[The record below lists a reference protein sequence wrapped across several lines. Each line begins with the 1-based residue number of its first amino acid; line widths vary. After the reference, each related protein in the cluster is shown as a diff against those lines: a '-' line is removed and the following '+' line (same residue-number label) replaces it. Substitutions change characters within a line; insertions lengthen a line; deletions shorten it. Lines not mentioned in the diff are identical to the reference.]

1 MLTSMDFSA
10 QNAYSV
16 LQLALESASASFR
29 GALKQV
35 REVFSRPL
43 TSGEQRLG
51 EQEESEDEDEDD
63 VYDFKTRM
71 NINEAAIAVARGAEK
86 LVDVVRHALTF
97 RDVLIEKED
106 NIDRKLGAIVAQN
119 HSLMEEN
126 DELADKL
133 RRARKEISEMR
144 QSDATPNLS
153 LDTSEEPGLTI
164 LPPRAGGG
172 GSLTSSVEQL
182 PRSAERKGAA
192 AGQLGLEGTNLLL
205 QMN

>member
-51 EQEESEDEDEDD
+51 EQEEGEDEDD

-153 LDTSEEPGLTI
+153 LDTSEEPSLTI